1 MSNIRAKWRSRV
13 LDSRPMADDLSR
25 ILSADLEDD
34 GDLVIEGTLRPRTL
48 DEYIGQRE
56 VKANLSV
63 LLTAARGRGE
73 AADHVLLYGP
83 PGLGKTTLAT
93 IIARELGVNVKYA
106 SGPAIERAGD
116 LAAILTSLEER
127 DVLFIDEIHRLNRAV
142 EEILYPAMEDYALD
156 VMIGKGPS
164 ARSLRLSLKPFTVV
178 GATTRA
184 GRISSP
190 LRDRFGA
197 TYRLDFYTEDE
208 LAAIVDRSAAIL
220 GVGDRRRRPSGPSP
234 GAGAARR
241 ASSTGCSS
249 ASATTPR
256 STATASVDE
265 ATATAAMRAME
276 IDDEGL
282 DSTDRKLL
290 AAIVQK
296 FASGPVG
303 VAALAAVL
311 SEEVETIEDVYEP
324 FLLRLGFID
333 RTPQGRIATDLAR
346 AHLSGLGYEI
356 PPPRRT
362 EPGMPGLWDLPAVVD
377 PPHARSRDAT
387 TSRRRRYLGRR
398 GPLRGRRPAARRRR
412 DAGTGRAPDADPR
425 RRRDAAVHAG
435 RDERHGQ
442 GAVAR
447 RHPRDRAPR
456 SSWPTPTTCTC
467 GPGHERIARLGGLHR
482 FMDWDGPILTDSG
495 GFQVVSLGDLR
506 VVDED
511 GVTFRSHLDGS
522 LHRFTP
528 ELAIGVQEALGSD
541 IAVAFDQPVFPSSP
555 RPVVADATER
565 THRWA
570 ERSLA
575 AHTPRRTRRCSGS
588 SRAGSSRTCAP
599 RRPGS
604 SPACR
609 STASASAAW
618 PATRRP
624 TQRDAALD
632 VAIPLLADDPRPRY
646 LMGLGS
652 PADLL
657 EAVHR
662 GVDLFDSVLPAR
674 VARNGQLWV
683 PGGRLNIRNQR
694 FLDDPAPIQD
704 DCPCLACRRFSR
716 AYLAHLFRAKELLAY
731 RLATC
736 HNLTFTL
743 DFMARIRAAIRA
755 GTFPAAMP
763 ELRAPRG
770 PGKWR

>member
-1 MSNIRAKWRSRV
+1 MAHGV
-13 LDSRPMADDLSR
+13 LDSHSMADDLSR

-164 ARSLRLSLKPFTVV
+164 ARSLRLNLKPFTIV

-197 TYRLDFYTEDE
+197 SYRLDFYTEPE
-208 LAAIVDRSAAIL
+208 LTSIVDRSASIL
-220 GVGDRRRRPSGPSP
+220 GVRIEPAASV
-234 GAGAARR
+234 AIARR
-241 ASSTGCSS
+241 GRGTPRIVNRLLKRVRDYAEVHGDGVVTSEIA
-249 ASATTPR
+249 ASAL
-256 STATASVDE
+256 AMLEVDE
-265 ATATAAMRAME
+265 ETARLAMTRME

-290 AAIVQK
+290 AAIIQK

-311 SEEVETIEDVYEP
+311 AEEVETIEDVYEP

-377 PPHARSRDAT
+377 PP
-387 TSRRRRYLGRR
+387 
-398 GPLRGRRPAARRRR
+398 
-412 DAGTGRAPDADPR
+412 
-425 RRRDAAVHAG
+425 
-435 RDERHGQ
+435 E
-442 GAVAR
+442 
-447 RHPRDRAPR
+447 
-456 SSWPTPTTCTC
+456 
-467 GPGHERIARLGGLHR
+467 
-482 FMDWDGPILTDSG
+482 
-495 GFQVVSLGDLR
+495 
-506 VVDED
+506 
-511 GVTFRSHLDGS
+511 
-522 LHRFTP
+522 TP
-528 ELAIGVQEALGSD
+528 EA
-541 IAVAFDQPVFPSSP
+541 
-555 RPVVADATER
+555 
-565 THRWA
+565 
-570 ERSLA
+570 
-575 AHTPRRTRRCSGS
+575 
-588 SRAGSSRTCAP
+588 
-599 RRPGS
+599 
-604 SPACR
+604 
-609 STASASAAW
+609 
-618 PATRRP
+618 
-624 TQRDAALD
+624 
-632 VAIPLLADDPRPRY
+632 
-646 LMGLGS
+646 
-652 PADLL
+652 
-657 EAVHR
+657 
-662 GVDLFDSVLPAR
+662 
-674 VARNGQLWV
+674 
-683 PGGRLNIRNQR
+683 
-694 FLDDPAPIQD
+694 
-704 DCPCLACRRFSR
+704 
-716 AYLAHLFRAKELLAY
+716 
-731 RLATC
+731 
-736 HNLTFTL
+736 
-743 DFMARIRAAIRA
+743 
-755 GTFPAAMP
+755 
-763 ELRAPRG
+763 
-770 PGKWR
+770 